1 MSRESAEPRTTSRN
15 AAACAASHLDAEA
28 EAPAAGGAEEEL
40 ERRARK
46 AAGQARARFVATTG
60 SASYEL
66 LAYESQ
72 RDANIAALQ
81 AFLGVLGL
89 SDSGVAPAGASAP
102 PRVPREPPATL
113 TCPTCGRTI
122 KLEDNCHDPARVRGM
137 VGRRSSELTMQV
149 TMRVG
154 YHSAS
159 WSPAASQ
166 CTPRKRPHGQRCS
179 LFLMCRRDFAGEL
192 AVWCG
197 LRTPLPRSHE
207 QQSSSRPSKMATR
220 RRCSDWSSA
229 GSRA

>member
-46 AAGQARARFVATTG
+46 AAGQARACFVATTG

-179 LFLMCRRDFAGEL
+179 LFLVCRRDFAGEL

>member
-166 CTPRKRPHGQRCS
+166 RCS
-179 LFLMCRRDFAGEL
+179 LFLVCRRDFAGEL

-207 QQSSSRPSKMATR
+207 QQR
-220 RRCSDWSSA
+220 RRCSGWSSA
-229 GSRA
+229 GSQA

>member
-102 PRVPREPPATL
+102 PRVPRGAPATL

-159 WSPAASQ
+159 GRLLRRSARHGSDHMGRGAPCSWCADGISPGNWRYGAAF
-166 CTPRKRPHGQRCS
+166 G
-179 LFLMCRRDFAGEL
+179 
-192 AVWCG
+192 
-197 LRTPLPRSHE
+197 
-207 QQSSSRPSKMATR
+207 
-220 RRCSDWSSA
+220 RRC
-229 GSRA
+229 